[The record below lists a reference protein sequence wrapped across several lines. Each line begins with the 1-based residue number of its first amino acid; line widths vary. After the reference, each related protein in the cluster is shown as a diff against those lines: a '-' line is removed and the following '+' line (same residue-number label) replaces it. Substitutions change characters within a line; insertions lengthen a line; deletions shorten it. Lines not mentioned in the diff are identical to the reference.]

1 MGIPIINL
9 DRVEKYNQ
17 FVGLETLHP
26 LVAVA
31 DLNRATKGY
40 EEMRWSYGLYA
51 IFLKMELACTIQYGR
66 QNYDYQEGTVVCFAP
81 GQVVNVTRNSDR
93 PTSNV
98 LGLLFHPDLL
108 HGTSLAQT
116 IRQYTY
122 FSYAVNESL
131 HLSERERDVLIECFR
146 IISSELDRGVDKHT
160 KTILVNQI
168 EMVLNYL
175 MRFYERQFIT
185 RSVANSDI
193 LIHFE
198 TLLNNYFE
206 GNNALTNGLPTVK
219 YMADKLCLSPNYFG
233 DLLKK
238 ETGKSPQEH
247 IQLKVIELGKQ
258 LLTTD
263 SKPLS
268 EVAYSLGFQ
277 YPQHFT
283 RLFKKI
289 TGTTPSEYRQAEAYR
304 LAFSS

>member
-1 MGIPIINL
+1 MESKIINL
-9 DRVEKYNQ
+9 DSVELYNQ
-17 FVGLETLHP
+17 YVGLETLHP
-26 LVAVA
+26 QVAVV
-31 DLNRATKGY
+31 DLNHATKYYGD
-40 EEMRWSYGLYA
+40 MRWNYGLYA

-81 GQVVNVTRNSDR
+81 GQVVNVTRNNNR
-93 PTSNV
+93 PTTNV

-108 HGTSLAQT
+108 HGTSLAKT

-131 HLSERERDVLIECFR
+131 HLSERERDVLMGCFR
-146 IISSELDRGVDKHT
+146 IISSELERGVDKHT

-193 LIHFE
+193 LTRFE
-198 TLLNNYFE
+198 TLLDGYFE
-206 GNNALTNGLPTVK
+206 GDNALANGLPTVK

-233 DLLKK
+233 DLIKK
-238 ETGKSPQEH
+238 ETGKSPQEY
-247 IQLKVIELGKQ
+247 IQLKVIALGKER
-258 LLTTD
+258 LTAG
-263 SKPLS
+263 KRPLG

-283 RLFKKI
+283 RLFKKA
-289 TGTTPSEYRQAEAYR
+289 TGMTPSEYRQVGA
-304 LAFSS
+304 

>member
-1 MGIPIINL
+1 MGSGIVNL
-9 DRVEKYNQ
+9 DSVEKYNH

-26 LVAVA
+26 LITVA
-31 DLNRATKGY
+31 DLNQATKGY
-40 EEMRWSYGLYA
+40 EEMRWNYGLYG
-51 IFLKMELACTIQYGR
+51 IFLKMELACTIRYGR

-81 GQVVNVTRNSDR
+81 GQVVDVTRNSDQ
-93 PTSNV
+93 PASNV

-108 HGTSLAQT
+108 HGTALARA

-146 IISSELDRGVDKHT
+146 IISSELERGVDKHT
-160 KTILVNQI
+160 RTILVNQV

-193 LIHFE
+193 LTRFE
-198 TLLNNYFE
+198 ALLNDYFE
-206 GNNALTNGLPTVK
+206 GDNALTNGLPTVK
-219 YMADKLCLSPNYFG
+219 YLADKLCLSPNYFG

-238 ETGKSPQEH
+238 ETGKSPQEY
-247 IQLKVIELGKQ
+247 IQIKIIALGKERLASGRQ
-258 LLTTD
+258 
-263 SKPLS
+263 SLS

-283 RLFKKI
+283 RLFKRA
-289 TGTTPSEYRQAEAYR
+289 TGVTPSAYRQA
-304 LAFSS
+304 F

>member
-1 MGIPIINL
+1 MERKIVNL
-9 DRVEKYNQ
+9 DSVEKYNHL
-17 FVGLETLHP
+17 VGLETLHP
-26 LVAVA
+26 LITVA
-31 DLNRATKGY
+31 DLNHATKSF
-40 EEMRWSYGLYA
+40 EEMRWNYGLYA

-81 GQVVNVTRNSDR
+81 GQIVNVTRTSGR

-108 HGTSLAQT
+108 HGTSLAKT
-116 IRQYTY
+116 MRQYTY

-131 HLSERERDVLIECFR
+131 HLSERERSILIECFR
-146 IISSELDRGVDKHT
+146 IIASELERGIDKHT

-193 LIHFE
+193 LTRFE
-198 TLLNNYFE
+198 NLLNDYFE
-206 GNNALTNGLPTVK
+206 QNNAAVNGLPTVK
-219 YMADKLCLSPNYFG
+219 YMAEKLCISPNYFG

-238 ETGKSPQEH
+238 ETGKSPQEY
-247 IQLKVIELGKQ
+247 IQLKVIETGKQ
-258 LLTTD
+258 RLAMNNA
-263 SKPLS
+263 PVS

-277 YPQHFT
+277 YAQHFT
-283 RLFKKI
+283 RLFKKA
-289 TGTTPSEYRQAEAYR
+289 TGMTPSEYRKAEEMESP
-304 LAFSS
+304 LT

>member
-1 MGIPIINL
+1 M
-9 DRVEKYNQ
+9 EKYNQ

-26 LVAVA
+26 LATVA
-31 DLNRATKGY
+31 DLNHATKGY
-40 EEMRWSYGLYA
+40 EKMRWNYGLYA

-81 GQVVNVTRNSDR
+81 GQMVNVTRNSNQ
-93 PTSNV
+93 PASNV
-98 LGLLFHPDLL
+98 LGLLFHPDIL
-108 HGTSLAQT
+108 HGTSLAQN

-131 HLSERERDVLIECFR
+131 HLSERERNVLIECFR
-146 IISSELDRGVDKHT
+146 IISSELERGVDKHT
-160 KTILVNQI
+160 KIILVNQI
-168 EMVLNYL
+168 EMLLNYL

-193 LIHFE
+193 LTRFE
-198 TLLNNYFE
+198 ALLNAYFE
-206 GNNALTNGLPTVK
+206 EDNALINGLPTVK

-238 ETGKSPQEH
+238 ETGKSPQEY

-258 LLTTD
+258 HLTIGGK
-263 SKPLS
+263 SLS
-268 EVAYSLGFQ
+268 DIAYSLGFQ

-283 RLFKKI
+283 RLFKKT
-289 TGTTPSEYRQAEAYR
+289 TGMTPSEYRQAR
-304 LAFSS
+304 VSF